1 EYVMVFLSGAGDD
14 TRAWGPPF
22 AGTESVYFLSVNRNK
37 KSIAI
42 NMKDSKGVK
51 LIKELAAASDVFVEN
66 FVPGKLAEMGLGY
79 EDIKKIAPHIVY
91 CSITG

>member
-1 EYVMVFLSGAGDD
+1 SGASNVKPLESVKILDLTRVLAGPFATMNLGDLGAEVIKVERPGAGDD

-42 NMKDSKGVK
+42 NMKHSKGVK
-51 LIKELAAASDVFVEN
+51 LIKEV
-66 FVPGKLAEMGLGY
+66 
-79 EDIKKIAPHIVY
+79 
-91 CSITG
+91 